1 MKRLRLLLTAA
12 WLCPIF
18 ATAQLAV
25 TMSPV
30 KIVGQKAVVPLAIQ
44 NNFNEAVKS
53 ARAVAFLLDEHG
65 RMLAQSTKW
74 VIGGSTDKAG
84 LKAGGTNSFN
94 FVINVTRPFAGT
106 NTTAHVTFNR
116 IILESGKLADPAK
129 QVTILQVH

>member
-1 MKRLRLLLTAA
+1 MFAA
-12 WLCPIF
+12 
-18 ATAQLAV
+18 AQMDV
-25 TMSPV
+25 TVSPV

-94 FVINVTRPFAGT
+94 FVINITRPFTGT
-106 NTTAHVTFNR
+106 NTTAHVTFNH

-129 QVTILQVH
+129 QVTILPVH